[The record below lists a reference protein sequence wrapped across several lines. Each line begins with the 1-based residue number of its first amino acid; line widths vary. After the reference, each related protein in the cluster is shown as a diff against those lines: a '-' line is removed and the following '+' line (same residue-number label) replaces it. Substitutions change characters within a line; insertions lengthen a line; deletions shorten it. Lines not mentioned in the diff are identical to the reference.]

1 MGHVV
6 GPAWADPRKPHT
18 TLIKCRTQRESVFV
32 EGAGPCQVLGLGALQ
47 WISGGGRDSCLSGVS
62 QFGAFKK
69 L

>member
-1 MGHVV
+1 MLLDLPV
-6 GPAWADPRKPHT
+6 GLIQEASHNPE
-18 TLIKCRTQRESVFV
+18 IKCRTQREAVFV

-47 WISGGGRDSCLSGVS
+47 WISGGGRVLACLRVS